1 MPIPS
6 LPRFLYLDE
15 KGLGEYL
22 SVVEEGLSDE
32 SKRRRLLSAT
42 GVDSSA
48 LGESMNG
55 DSSSEEE
62 RVVRETASQRFIRLV
77 TALDTAA
84 ERWRYRDVADLA
96 HSFDEIGIT
105 DLVQVQCE
113 VEIPPFVQMFSQPD
127 QLDGMVNMLEALRD
141 MAPMMGEELDGLPGK
156 KETKAIRDL
165 SKAMKSDVVVVGD
178 QEEDGPKITGKLNKD
193 YIRDAIEGEVF
204 VLGKVAKKLKEGES
218 HSLLAIPGASLM
230 SRQQRRQ
237 AARQQQTDENTLA
250 GPALTLDILAI
261 YR

>member
-6 LPRFLYLDE
+6 LPRFLYLDD

-32 SKRRRLLSAT
+32 SKKKRTSN
-42 GVDSSA
+42 GFDSTT
-48 LGESMNG
+48 LGDLAGS
-55 DSSSEEE
+55 DSTSEEE

-77 TALDTAA
+77 SALDAA
-84 ERWRYRDVADLA
+84 STRWRYYDIEDLGEEFDKINVA
-96 HSFDEIGIT
+96 

-113 VEIPPFVQMFSQPD
+113 VEIPPFVRMFSQPD
-127 QLDGMVNMLEALRD
+127 QLDDMVNMLEAFRA
-141 MAPMMGEELDGLPGK
+141 MAPILGENTEGLPGK
-156 KETKAIRDL
+156 KMTKAFRDFG
-165 SKAMKSDVVVVGD
+165 KAMKSDVVIVGD
-178 QEEDGPKITGKLNKD
+178 QEEGGPQVTGKLNKD

-204 VLGKVAKKLKEGES
+204 IVGKVSKRLKDGET
-218 HSLLAIPGASLM
+218 HSLLAIPGASLL

-237 AARQQQTDENTLA
+237 AARQEQTDETTLV